1 MRLAAKRPPPSELT
15 PPTRPC
21 CLQVPREDE
30 YLAVLHITPLRASRP
45 LALRYLS
52 QKLALQQDNVVVMA
66 LAPETTG
73 SVEGGDLVAGSY
85 CSDTQDLVGG
95 MQQVCAV
102 AAAVLGGGGSGG
114 R

>member
-1 MRLAAKRPPPSELT
+1 
-15 PPTRPC
+15 
-21 CLQVPREDE
+21 VPREDE

-102 AAAVLGGGGSGG
+102 AAAVLGAGGSGG